1 MFLCKL
7 CWEKKMEKYYFFLL
21 VSGSVFICCDTK
33 VFAIVTDW
41 LVLSDL
47 FSDHSMIVSVVIF
60 LMLQEK
66 KKPLHSQV
74 AASQRWRDCFLN
86 VRPLHFYTDQINRD
100 TDVNYNDCF
109 ATAQNAQ
116 CCSMCPACVHTGYR
130 PKRLHTYLHCCV
142 SSLHQRLCITQQAPE
157 FICKMLHIFYISN
170 QHWKKKSKIWFIS
183 LKCLAFIFLLL
194 FFSLVLVIISDFP
207 FTFLPRHVCADSVLW
222 CCVCEH

>member
-7 CWEKKMEKYYFFLL
+7 CWGKKWKNTIFFL

-41 LVLSDL
+41 LILSDL

-130 PKRLHTYLHCCV
+130 PKRFHTYLHCCV

-170 QHWKKKSKIWFIS
+170 QHWKKNQKYDSFHWNVWR
-183 LKCLAFIFLLL
+183 L
-194 FFSLVLVIISDFP
+194 FFYYYFLV
-207 FTFLPRHVCADSVLW
+207 
-222 CCVCEH
+222 

>member
-66 KKPLHSQV
+66 KNPLHSQV

-130 PKRLHTYLHCCV
+130 PKRFHTYLHCCV

-170 QHWKKKSKIWFIS
+170 KRWKKNQKY
-183 LKCLAFIFLLL
+183 
-194 FFSLVLVIISDFP
+194 
-207 FTFLPRHVCADSVLW
+207 DSFHWNV
-222 CCVCEH
+222 

>member
-7 CWEKKMEKYYFFLL
+7 CWEKKMEKYYFFLGFWFCVYL
-21 VSGSVFICCDTK
+21 LRYKSFCHCYWLTDFI
-33 VFAIVTDW
+33 W
-41 LVLSDL
+41 LVFWPQHDC
-47 FSDHSMIVSVVIF
+47 VSRYIF
-60 LMLQEK
+60 NVAREK
-66 KKPLHSQV
+66 KTLHSQV

-170 QHWKKKSKIWFIS
+170 KRWKKKSKIWFIS
-183 LKCLAFIFLLL
+183 LKCLTFIFLLL

-207 FTFLPRHVCADSVLW
+207 LTFLPRHVCADSVLW